1 VNDGSR
7 RPGAHARPAREASEP
22 QLLVSVVLV
31 AGLALVHLVMAASLG
46 SVFTA
51 VVNLVEP
58 WFGEEPARL
67 AATVTPWVPL
77 VVVLFIWTREQRLG
91 LLAAAVALAFA
102 TLAYLRGVVVEQL
115 LESGDRGRALRFLD
129 WTDWALTALIPLG
142 AALAWSIARREG
154 SRWWPGL
161 FVAAIIAVLFRWLDL
176 ETFRGDPQMAR
187 AFAAFVYHVVPAVLA
202 GLACWWLDA
211 RERAT

>member
-7 RPGAHARPAREASEP
+7 RPGAHARPALEASEP
-22 QLLVSVVLV
+22 QLPVSVVLV

-46 SVFTA
+46 SVSTA

-58 WFGEEPARL
+58 WFGVEPARL
-67 AATVTPWVPL
+67 AATMTPWLPL

-102 TLAYLRGVVVEQL
+102 TLPYLRGVVVEQL
-115 LESGDRGRALRFLD
+115 LESSDQGRALRFLD
-129 WTDWALTALIPLG
+129 WTDWLLTALLPLG
-142 AALAWSIARREG
+142 AALAWSIARRHG

-161 FVAAIIAVLFRWLDL
+161 FVAAAIAVLFRWLDL
-176 ETFRGDPQMAR
+176 DAFHGDPPMRR

-202 GLACWWLDA
+202 GLACWWLEA
-211 RERAT
+211 REKST